1 MNSSVNTELDISYNR
16 ATGILINTSNDVISV
31 LISGQLATNI
41 STFDTMS
48 IQPCIF
54 ITKNTN
60 HIVSSSV
67 INFQGS
73 SFSTIVVLG
82 PTDTVQIQYIQ
93 YSDSVATILQGQY
106 TTRITY
112 TQLDYIQGDTGPT
125 GDNGHT
131 GPTGHTGLT
140 GPTGPA
146 AIEGPMVSLSY
157 FLSSPIPLIQNTETN
172 ITYDTY
178 DISGSNVN
186 SDVHI
191 AYNTTTGI
199 LSNTSTKIIS
209 VLLSGQLTT
218 DIYNFDVQQGQPS
231 LFVKKNTNN
240 IISSSVIN
248 FGGSSFST
256 VIVLG
261 PTDTIQITYKQYSN
275 SVANILQG
283 RYVTRITYT
292 QLDFIKGD
300 MGSTGPTG
308 YSIPSDST
316 GSTGPTGSIGYTG
329 ALGPTGPSVIQTPLP
344 TISYVLSTNQTIQSN
359 QDTVI
364 AFDTLDTNNSY
375 GTITGEYNTSTYT
388 FTNNSITETNTY
400 FIACSVYTGSTYLRA
415 VFKIVK
421 NLGSLTT
428 EATYAVSAI
437 DIQAAGGTSAVI
449 VLAPNE
455 TIQVVYAQESG
466 VDADLLSAAN
476 LTRITITQLNN
487 VMGPTGLTGPV
498 GDRGPTG
505 AVPRMLSG
513 IDETSGGTKNVAFS
527 SAFTSAPVV
536 TATAVNTDGTY
547 VTLNSITNSGFIV
560 RAFLG
565 SGDTSFNWTAILP

>member
-1 MNSSVNTELDISYNR
+1 
-16 ATGILINTSNDVISV
+16 
-31 LISGQLATNI
+31 
-41 STFDTMS
+41 
-48 IQPCIF
+48 
-54 ITKNTN
+54 
-60 HIVSSSV
+60 
-67 INFQGS
+67 
-73 SFSTIVVLG
+73 
-82 PTDTVQIQYIQ
+82 
-93 YSDSVATILQGQY
+93 
-106 TTRITY
+106 
-112 TQLDYIQGDTGPT
+112 
-125 GDNGHT
+125 
-131 GPTGHTGLT
+131 
-140 GPTGPA
+140 
-146 AIEGPMVSLSY
+146 
-157 FLSSPIPLIQNTETN
+157 
-172 ITYDTY
+172 
-178 DISGSNVN
+178 
-186 SDVHI
+186 
-191 AYNTTTGI
+191 
-199 LSNTSTKIIS
+199 
-209 VLLSGQLTT
+209 
-218 DIYNFDVQQGQPS
+218 
-231 LFVKKNTNN
+231 
-240 IISSSVIN
+240 
-248 FGGSSFST
+248 
-256 VIVLG
+256 
-261 PTDTIQITYKQYSN
+261 
-275 SVANILQG
+275 
-283 RYVTRITYT
+283 
-292 QLDFIKGD
+292 
-300 MGSTGPTG
+300 
-308 YSIPSDST
+308 
-316 GSTGPTGSIGYTG
+316 
-329 ALGPTGPSVIQTPLP
+329 
-344 TISYVLSTNQTIQSN
+344 
-359 QDTVI
+359 VI